1 MQLLEMER
9 QSLLLEKEKRK
20 IDMTNPEQIKKINLT
35 IDKFRLFREKLIK
48 EEFPFNLSLENE
60 GEIKI

>member
-20 IDMTNPEQIKKINLT
+20 IDMTNPEQIKKINL
-35 IDKFRLFREKLIK
+35 IVIRKIKRLKLQIK
-48 EEFPFNLSLENE
+48 
-60 GEIKI
+60 